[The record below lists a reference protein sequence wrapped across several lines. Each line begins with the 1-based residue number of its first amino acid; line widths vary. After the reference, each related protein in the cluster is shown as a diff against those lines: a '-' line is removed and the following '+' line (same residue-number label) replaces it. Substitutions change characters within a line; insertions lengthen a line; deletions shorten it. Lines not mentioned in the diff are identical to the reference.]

1 MTRSRFFSSSDD
13 RKGEPSVALAAA
25 PISAAQASITPGG
38 NSSSSSSSGSS
49 SSSASRWRRPRL
61 RRSHAHQFSETLLAE
76 KPAAI
81 APALSRDSLGSG
93 YTEAPSSRGT
103 SAETLSACSP
113 AAEVLSE
120 GSLQVDDFDLDGAG
134 GPSSCE
140 EDDLSWLDED
150 MPAPEEGGRAAAA
163 TGDSDGEFDEFV
175 HHRHRQPQQQRPRY
189 SGPLELCVQDFE
201 CGECIGKGS
210 YSRVYLGNHAPT
222 RTEWALK
229 VVSKR
234 KTFETREN
242 LAHLREEK
250 YISTKLQGS
259 DFLVRTAGTFQNP
272 RSVVFAM
279 EYLPGGDLYQRL
291 SDKGTLSLGEAVA
304 WTAQAV
310 LAIEDLHGKN
320 IVHRDIKPG
329 TAQYT
334 HPQMHPSLESEFGT
348 PEYVAPEVLNGCGH
362 GMAVD
367 LWALGVL
374 IYELLV
380 GQTPFKSSTVDEMY
394 ERIAAGDYAFPAPP
408 VAVAR
413 KRIGSSQRGPSTKTT
428 SKSGKKATAAKSS
441 PLCSHVQQKAL
452 LCLSPARR
460 PTLVEIKRHPF
471 FAGVDFDGLR
481 AAVRAQAEQ
490 EEEDAVVAAAI
501 DGGDVWVR
509 GQPVVCRS
517 EELDDNYGG
526 VFEGF

>member
-1 MTRSRFFSSSDD
+1 
-13 RKGEPSVALAAA
+13 
-25 PISAAQASITPGG
+25 
-38 NSSSSSSSGSS
+38 
-49 SSSASRWRRPRL
+49 
-61 RRSHAHQFSETLLAE
+61 
-76 KPAAI
+76 
-81 APALSRDSLGSG
+81 
-93 YTEAPSSRGT
+93 
-103 SAETLSACSP
+103 
-113 AAEVLSE
+113 
-120 GSLQVDDFDLDGAG
+120 
-134 GPSSCE
+134 
-140 EDDLSWLDED
+140 
-150 MPAPEEGGRAAAA
+150 
-163 TGDSDGEFDEFV
+163 
-175 HHRHRQPQQQRPRY
+175 
-189 SGPLELCVQDFE
+189 
-201 CGECIGKGS
+201 
-210 YSRVYLGNHAPT
+210 
-222 RTEWALK
+222 
-229 VVSKR
+229 
-234 KTFETREN
+234 
-242 LAHLREEK
+242 HLREEK

-310 LAIEDLHGKN
+310 LAIEDLHGKS
-320 IVHRDIKPG
+320 IVHRDIKPENFLMGKSG
-329 TAQYT
+329 TLKLTDFGFARE
-334 HPQMHPSLESEFGT
+334 LEPDERLYSQFGT
-348 PEYVAPEVLNGCGH
+348 PEYVAPEVLNGSGH

-394 ERIAAGDYAFPAPP
+394 ERIATGDYAFPAPP
-408 VAVAR
+408 VIVAR
-413 KRIGSSQRGPSTKTT
+413 KRTGSSQRGPSA
-428 SKSGKKATAAKSS
+428 KSAGKDSKKAAAAKSS
-441 PLCSHVQQKAL
+441 PLCGHVQQKVGAGLKRGISFKKTGSQVAAAMAAAVAEAGLEDGRESKKGATSKSASTSKNAAGATGTSIKHRATGSAAQDPAAQSLVKAL

-460 PTLVEIKRHPF
+460 PTLDEIKCHAF

-490 EEEDAVVAAAI
+490 EEEDAVVSAAI

-517 EELDDNYGG
+517 EEMDDNYGG